1 MNRVS
6 ENVDCRCQCKEIDD
20 WGSCEKGYL
29 RNTSMCHCEC
39 NKACKVDI

>member
-6 ENVDCRCQCKEIDD
+6 ENVDCRCECKEIDD
-20 WGSCEKGYL
+20 WGSCGYL